1 MTVFVMTGFDDVL
14 LSEWHHASNSFPYT
28 TDPNPPPTAAIIYNV
43 RNKINSA
50 KKIKQEEQPAML

>member
-1 MTVFVMTGFDDVL
+1 MTGFDDVL